1 MREIRGIHVLIGFV
15 MAFSVIITVNV
26 ILAVNAVRTFPGLEV
41 KNSYIASQSFEGN
54 RVAQEALDWTVS
66 AHLSGEDLILV
77 MLEEGAPVSLLL
89 KKRSLA
95 ARLRWRRTNGRNFR
109 LSTVNSLPKSSQKK
123 AIGTSASRPA
133 PPMARCFPN
142 ASLLRAD
149 P

>member
-77 MLEEGAPVSLLL
+77 MLEDGAPVQPVIEEAIFGRPTSVAQDQRPEFSFVDGKFIAKVFAEEGNWNLRL
-89 KKRSLA
+89 KARA
-95 ARLRWRRTNGRNFR
+95 ADGTLF
-109 LSTVNSLPKSSQKK
+109 SQR
-123 AIGTSASRPA
+123 IIVES
-133 PPMARCFPN
+133 
-142 ASLLRAD
+142 
-149 P
+149 